1 MCIRITDRRCL
12 LFVLLAMLLGSSPS
26 PQAGERAAEIAS
38 FDFGYDIGS
47 IVIVN
52 QERALY
58 LQIGEAH
65 AIRYRVAVGK
75 PSEIWVGKLPVTAKM
90 INPPWTPVDGGATI
104 PGGHPQNPLGKRAL
118 YLGWTL
124 WRIHGTPAAAS
135 IGQAVSN
142 GCIRM
147 LNEDIA
153 DLYQRVHLGAPVYVV
168 QTSGDLG
175 KPINSTR
182 KLAETE

>member
-1 MCIRITDRRCL
+1 MCMRFITPSAFLCALVLVLSLGSGLQAAERTLKITD
-12 LFVLLAMLLGSSPS
+12 
-26 PQAGERAAEIAS
+26 
-38 FDFGYDIGS
+38 FDFGYGIGS

-52 QERALY
+52 EERALY
-58 LQIGEAH
+58 YQVGEQH
-65 AIRYRVAVGK
+65 AIRYPVAVGK
-75 PSEIWVGKLPVTAKM
+75 PTEIWVGKLPVAAKL
-90 INPPWTPVDGGATI
+90 INPPWTPVDGGATV

-124 WRIHGTPAAAS
+124 WRIHGTPATGS

-153 DLYQRVHLGAPVYVV
+153 DLYPRVHLGAPVYVV
-168 QTSGDLG
+168 QSRSDLG
-175 KPINSTR
+175 KTITSTR
-182 KLAETE
+182 KLSQMN

>member
-1 MCIRITDRRCL
+1 MCVSFPKLVGSLVT
-12 LFVLLAMLLGSSPS
+12 LLAILVTFGPRV
-26 PQAGERAAEIAS
+26 QAAEKAQEIAA
-38 FDFGYDIGS
+38 FDFGYGVGS

-52 QERALY
+52 EERALY
-58 LQIGEAH
+58 YQVGEEH
-65 AIRYRVAVGK
+65 AIRYPVAVGK
-75 PSEIWVGKLPVTAKM
+75 PTEIWVGKLPVTAKM
-90 INPPWTPVDGGATI
+90 INPSWTPVDGGARI

-124 WRIHGTPAAAS
+124 WRIHGTPATGS

-153 DLYQRVHLGAPVYVV
+153 DLYRRVHIGAPVYVV
-168 QTSGDLG
+168 ESRSELG
-175 KPINSTR
+175 KPIEATR
-182 KLAETE
+182 KLSQSN